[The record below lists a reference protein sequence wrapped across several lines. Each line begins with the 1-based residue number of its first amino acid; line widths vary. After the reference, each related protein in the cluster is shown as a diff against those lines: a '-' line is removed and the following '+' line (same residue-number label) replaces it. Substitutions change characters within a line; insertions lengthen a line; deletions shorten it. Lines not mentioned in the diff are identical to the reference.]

1 MLSSGKPII
10 KDIHYNEFTSEICGS
25 WYNYKFVSIYNAGVS
40 FVYVS
45 TDKLKTCAPGCLSAG
60 GRHELDGGGR

>member
-25 WYNYKFVSIYNAGVS
+25 WYNYKFVSIYNAAATLVKVTPATS
-40 FVYVS
+40 
-45 TDKLKTCAPGCLSAG
+45 KTCVPGCLSAG